1 MCCLHFTRPERFKY
15 IAAHHPMGDA
25 GRAEG
30 NQQGRLTHSHLTSPQ
45 VPDAVQTRGK
55 EGRKGNPL
63 LASGQQGISQALLR
77 PSHCQATVMG
87 KGKWTQSHD
96 FFIRSYTSFSAW
108 HQQQCRTVCYMLH
121 TSIAANM
128 SRHHPNQDK
137 LVHGCHC
144 KPYQLQFP
152 ARTIVS
158 DAIREPVTPRK
169 LLRPLQY
176 LTFNGPEK
184 WQATS
189 PHSNPKT
196 A

>member
-1 MCCLHFTRPERFKY
+1 MLSSL
-15 IAAHHPMGDA
+15 G
-25 GRAEG
+25 
-30 NQQGRLTHSHLTSPQ
+30 
-45 VPDAVQTRGK
+45 
-55 EGRKGNPL
+55 GRKAVKETPFL
-63 LASGQQGISQALLR
+63 HQGSRVYPR
-77 PSHCQATVMG
+77 PSYGQATAKPLSWVKENGLSRM
-87 KGKWTQSHD
+87 
-96 FFIRSYTSFSAW
+96 TSLSEATPASQHAW